1 MHELEYDHGA
11 DSYTVS
17 ALPFERR
24 AQTIHAVLRRFSVF
38 DVLAVTVLA
47 LVVAETAVIY
57 DELPPL
63 MPSHFG
69 IDGNADAWMPRARCA
84 WLLPGVAAVLW
95 ATTRVAGAVAVRI
108 APSPAR
114 VPAPAGLPFVALA
127 SLCAVHVLM
136 LNAALNPPHRL
147 GNGIW
152 VVLASALLGSLALVM
167 HAVMSHR

>member
-1 MHELEYDHGA
+1 
-11 DSYTVS
+11 
-17 ALPFERR
+17 
-24 AQTIHAVLRRFSVF
+24 VLRRFSVF
-38 DVLAVTVLA
+38 DVLAVTTLA
-47 LVVAETAVIY
+47 LVIAKTAVIY

-84 WLLPGVAAVLW
+84 WFVPGVATILW
-95 ATTRVAGAVAVRI
+95 ATTRVAGAVAVRL
-108 APSPAR
+108 APTRARVPSPA
-114 VPAPAGLPFVALA
+114 GMPFVALA

-152 VVLASALLGSLALVM
+152 VVLASALLGTLALIV